1 LGQFAVKI
9 LEHVRLPLCFDPLCN
24 DLKAKTVGEHDNDAD
39 DFARFDIR
47 VDAGNEKTDRF
58 LVDRLENV
66 AACLAMSSRC

>member
-1 LGQFAVKI
+1 M
-9 LEHVRLPLCFDPLCN
+9 
-24 DLKAKTVGEHDNDAD
+24 GERDNDAD

-66 AACLAMSSRC
+66 AACLAMSSPC